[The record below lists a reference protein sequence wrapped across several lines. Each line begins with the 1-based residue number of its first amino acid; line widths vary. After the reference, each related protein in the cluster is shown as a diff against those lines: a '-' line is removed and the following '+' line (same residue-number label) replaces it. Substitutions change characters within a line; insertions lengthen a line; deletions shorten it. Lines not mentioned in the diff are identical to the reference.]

1 MPSSR
6 YPSARAGL
14 EGVSGAIETPPDKPA
29 GTFDDNG
36 NAASDRD
43 RISGLD
49 ALEFAPA
56 TTDDDRLRRIGGT
69 VWAGAWPKLLAIA
82 FVIAVWQALVWAELK
97 PVYVLPAPATVFA
110 ALGNLLVDPELQFW
124 DAVQLTMT
132 RAVIGFAL
140 AVLIGTVIGAAV
152 ARFAPLRAAIGSLIT
167 GLQTMPSIMWFP
179 FAILLFQISES
190 AIMFVVIIGAAPS
203 VANGLI
209 SGIDYV
215 PRTWLRVGQV
225 LGMKGLAKYRHL
237 ILPASLPSF
246 ISGLKQGWAFS
257 WRSLMAGEL
266 LVIVPGALSIGVRMQ
281 GARDLNEAD
290 LVLCYIIVVLVIG
303 ILIDVLFN
311 AADNALRKRWGLT
324 GK

>member
-1 MPSSR
+1 MPSDL
-6 YPSARAGL
+6 PSARTT
-14 EGVSGAIETPPDKPA
+14 IEDVVDPGPTSAQRPVVD
-29 GTFDDNG
+29 GS
-36 NAASDRD
+36 AADRV
-43 RISGLD
+43 SGLD
-49 ALEFAPA
+49 ALEFTPPKERSA
-56 TTDDDRLRRIGGT
+56 REIGRK
-69 VWAGAWPKLLAIA
+69 VWSSAWPKLLAIA
-82 FVIAVWQALVWAELK
+82 LVIAAWQAVFSAKLK
-97 PVYVLPAPATVFA
+97 PIYVLPAPATVVSD
-110 ALGNLLVDPELQFW
+110 LGILLTTGDFW
-124 DAVQLTMT
+124 AAVQLTMI
-132 RAVIGFAL
+132 RAVTGFAL

-190 AIMFVVIIGAAPS
+190 TIMFVVVIGAAPS

-281 GARDLNEAD
+281 GARDLNEAS
-290 LVLCYIIVVLVIG
+290 LVLCFIIVVLTIG
-303 ILIDVLFN
+303 ILIDIIFN

>member
-1 MPSSR
+1 MPIK

-14 EGVSGAIETPPDKPA
+14 EGASGDSTAPVVDRPGVDPE
-29 GTFDDNG
+29 
-36 NAASDRD
+36 AAEVA
-43 RISGLD
+43 GLD
-49 ALEFAPA
+49 ALELEPKRQKG
-56 TTDDDRLRRIGGT
+56 TLGRRIWKST
-69 VWAGAWPKLLAIA
+69 WPKVLAIA
-82 FVIAVWQALVWAELK
+82 IVLLVWQIAVWSEWK
-97 PVYVLPAPATVFA
+97 PIYVLPSPSTVFTD
-110 ALGNLLVDPELQFW
+110 LGNVITTGDFW
-124 DAVQLTMT
+124 DGVRVTMT
-132 RAVIGFAL
+132 RAFTGFLL
-140 AVLIGTVIGAAV
+140 AVVIGTVIGALV
-152 ARFAPLRAAIGSLIT
+152 SQFAPLRAAIGSLIT

-179 FAILLFQISES
+179 LAILLFQLSES
-190 AIMFVVIIGAAPS
+190 AILFVVVLGAAPS

-225 LGMKGLAKYRHL
+225 LGMRGFAKYRHL

-281 GARDLNEAD
+281 QARDLSD
-290 LVLCYIIVVLVIG
+290 SSLVICYIIVVLVIG

-311 AADNALRKRWGLT
+311 AADNALRRRWGLLS
-324 GK
+324 

>member
-1 MPSSR
+1 MPD

-14 EGVSGAIETPPDKPA
+14 EGLQDPTGVTVLPA
-29 GTFDDNG
+29 PVTTD
-36 NAASDRD
+36 AAADRVA
-43 RISGLD
+43 GLD
-49 ALEFAPA
+49 ALERSGR
-56 TTDDDRLRRIGGT
+56 TEKGSRGKR
-69 VWAGAWPKLLAIA
+69 VWRSAWPKLLAIA
-82 FVIAVWQALVWAELK
+82 IVLLAWQAVVWAEWK
-97 PVYVLPAPATVFA
+97 PEYVLPGPATVFQD
-110 ALGNLLVDPELQFW
+110 LGDLITTGDFW
-124 DAVQLTMT
+124 SGVGVTMT
-132 RAVIGFAL
+132 RAATGFAL
-140 AVLIGTVIGAAV
+140 AVLIGTVVGAAV
-152 ARFAPLRAAIGSLIT
+152 SRFAPLRAAIGSLIT

-179 FAILLFQISES
+179 LAILLFQLSES
-190 AIMFVVIIGAAPS
+190 AILFVVVIGAAPS

-225 LGMKGLAKYRHL
+225 LGMSGFAKYRHL

-281 GARDLNEAD
+281 QARDLSEAS
-290 LVLCYIIVVLVIG
+290 LVISFIIVVLVIG

-324 GK
+324 GS

>member
-1 MPSSR
+1 MPT
-6 YPSARAGL
+6 
-14 EGVSGAIETPPDKPA
+14 ETVPA
-29 GTFDDNG
+29 STG
-36 NAASDRD
+36 ASDAAAD
-43 RISGLD
+43 RITGLD
-49 ALEFAPA
+49 ALDTAPK
-56 TTDDDRLRRIGGT
+56 TSKGSIGRR
-69 VWAGAWPKLLAIA
+69 VWRNAWPKLLAIA
-82 FVIAVWQALVWAELK
+82 IVLLVWQIVVWSEWK
-97 PVYVLPAPATVFA
+97 PEYVLPGPRTVFTD
-110 ALGNLLVDPELQFW
+110 LGDVITTGGFW
-124 DAVQLTMT
+124 DGVRLTLI
-132 RAVIGFAL
+132 RALTGFAL
-140 AVLIGTVIGAAV
+140 AVTIGTVVGAAV
-152 ARFAPLRAAIGSLIT
+152 SRFAPLRAAIGSLIT

-179 FAILLFQISES
+179 LAILLFQISES
-190 AIMFVVIIGAAPS
+190 AILFVVVIGAAPS

-225 LGMKGLAKYRHL
+225 LGMKGFAKYRHL

-281 GARDLNEAD
+281 QARDLID
-290 LVLCYIIVVLVIG
+290 SSLVICYIIVVLVIG

-324 GK
+324 GN

>member
-1 MPSSR
+1 MPTK
-6 YPSARAGL
+6 YSATQAALQGAVAPDSPA
-14 EGVSGAIETPPDKPA
+14 VSAQANEV
-29 GTFDDNG
+29 
-36 NAASDRD
+36 
-43 RISGLD
+43 SGLD
-49 ALEFAPA
+49 ALELAPK
-56 TTDDDRLRRIGGT
+56 TDKGTLGKRIWKNT
-69 VWAGAWPKLLAIA
+69 WPKALAIA
-82 FVIAVWQALVWAELK
+82 IVLLLWQAVVWSGWK
-97 PVYVLPAPATVFA
+97 PEYVLPGPQTVVGD
-110 ALGNLLVDPELQFW
+110 LKDVITTGDFW
-124 DAVQLTMT
+124 DGVRLTLT
-132 RAVIGFAL
+132 RALTGFAL
-140 AVLIGTVIGAAV
+140 AVLIGTVVGAAV
-152 ARFAPLRAAIGSLIT
+152 SRFAPLRAAIGSLIT

-179 FAILLFQISES
+179 LAILLFQISES
-190 AIMFVVIIGAAPS
+190 AILFVVVIGAAPS

-225 LGMKGLAKYRHL
+225 LGMKGIAKYRHL

-281 GARDLNEAD
+281 QARDLSD
-290 LVLCYIIVVLVIG
+290 SSLVICYIIVVLVIG

-324 GK
+324 GN

>member
-1 MPSSR
+1 MPTK
-6 YPSARAGL
+6 YTATQAALP
-14 EGVSGAIETPPDKPA
+14 GALAPGAPA
-29 GTFDDNG
+29 V
-36 NAASDRD
+36 AAQANEV
-43 RISGLD
+43 SGLD
-49 ALEFAPA
+49 ALELAPK
-56 TTDDDRLRRIGGT
+56 TDKVTLGKRI
-69 VWAGAWPKLLAIA
+69 WRGAWPKLLAV
-82 FVIAVWQALVWAELK
+82 VIVLLLWQLVVWSGWK
-97 PVYVLPAPATVFA
+97 PEYVLPGPQTVFGD
-110 ALGNLLVDPELQFW
+110 LKDVITTGDFW
-124 DAVQLTMT
+124 DGVRLTLT
-132 RAVIGFAL
+132 RALTGFAL
-140 AVLIGTVIGAAV
+140 AVLIGTVVGAAV
-152 ARFAPLRAAIGSLIT
+152 SRFAPLRAAIGSLIT

-179 FAILLFQISES
+179 LAILLFQISES
-190 AIMFVVIIGAAPS
+190 AIMFVVVIGAAPS

-281 GARDLNEAD
+281 QARDLSD
-290 LVLCYIIVVLVIG
+290 SSLVICYIIVVLVIG

-311 AADNALRKRWGLT
+311 TADNALRKRWGLT
-324 GK
+324 GN

>member
-1 MPSSR
+1 MPTDVI
-6 YPSARAGL
+6 PSQ
-14 EGVSGAIETPPDKPA
+14 
-29 GTFDDNG
+29 
-36 NAASDRD
+36 RD
-43 RISGLD
+43 TTAGLD
-49 ALEFAPA
+49 ALELGGR
-56 TTDDDRLRRIGGT
+56 TGRSKLGKRI
-69 VWAGAWPKLLAIA
+69 WRSAWPKLLAIA
-82 FVIAVWQALVWAELK
+82 IVVLIWQAVVWAEWK
-97 PVYVLPAPATVFA
+97 PEYVLPGPLTVFDE
-110 ALGNLLVDPELQFW
+110 LGGLVRTGAFW
-124 DAVQLTMT
+124 DGVGLTMV
-132 RAVIGFAL
+132 RALTGFGL
-140 AVLIGTVIGAAV
+140 AVLIGTVVGAAV
-152 ARFAPLRAAIGSLIT
+152 SRFAPLRAAIGSLIT

-179 FAILLFQISES
+179 LAILLFQISES
-190 AIMFVVIIGAAPS
+190 AIMFVVVIGAAPS

-225 LGMKGLAKYRHL
+225 LGMKGFAKYRYL

-281 GARDLNEAD
+281 QARDLSESS
-290 LVLCYIIVVLVIG
+290 LVISFIIVVLVIG

-324 GK
+324 GS

>member
-1 MPSSR
+1 MPTDVI
-6 YPSARAGL
+6 PSQ
-14 EGVSGAIETPPDKPA
+14 
-29 GTFDDNG
+29 
-36 NAASDRD
+36 RD
-43 RISGLD
+43 TTAGLD
-49 ALEFAPA
+49 ALELGGA
-56 TTDDDRLRRIGGT
+56 TSRSRLGKRI
-69 VWAGAWPKLLAIA
+69 WRSAWPKLLAIA
-82 FVIAVWQALVWAELK
+82 IVVLVWQAVVWAEWK
-97 PVYVLPAPATVFA
+97 PEYVLPGPVTVFEE
-110 ALGNLLVDPELQFW
+110 LGGLIQTRDFW
-124 DAVQLTMT
+124 DGVGLTMV
-132 RAVIGFAL
+132 RALTGFGL
-140 AVLIGTVIGAAV
+140 AVLIGTIVGAAV
-152 ARFAPLRAAIGSLIT
+152 SRFAPLRAAIGSLIT

-179 FAILLFQISES
+179 LAILLFQISES
-190 AIMFVVIIGAAPS
+190 AIMFVVVIGAAPS

-225 LGMKGLAKYRHL
+225 LGMTGFAKYRYL

-281 GARDLNEAD
+281 QARDLSESS
-290 LVLCYIIVVLVIG
+290 LVISFIIVVLIIG

-324 GK
+324 GN

>member
-1 MPSSR
+1 MPTETAAAAD
-6 YPSARAGL
+6 SA
-14 EGVSGAIETPPDKPA
+14 EVT
-29 GTFDDNG
+29 
-36 NAASDRD
+36 
-43 RISGLD
+43 GLD
-49 ALEFAPA
+49 NLELAPK
-56 TTDDDRLRRIGGT
+56 TDKGTIGKR
-69 VWAGAWPKLLAIA
+69 VWQSTWPKLLAV
-82 FVIAVWQALVWAELK
+82 VIVLLAWQLVVWSGWK
-97 PVYVLPAPATVFA
+97 PEYVLPGPQTVA
-110 ALGNLLVDPELQFW
+110 GDLKDVITTGDFW
-124 DAVQLTMT
+124 DGVRLTLT
-132 RAVIGFAL
+132 RALTGFAL
-140 AVLIGTVIGAAV
+140 AVLIGTVVGAAV
-152 ARFAPLRAAIGSLIT
+152 SRFAPLRAAIGSLIT

-179 FAILLFQISES
+179 LAILLFQISES
-190 AIMFVVIIGAAPS
+190 AILFVVVIGAAPS

-281 GARDLNEAD
+281 QARDLSD
-290 LVLCYIIVVLVIG
+290 SSLVICYIIVVLVIG

-324 GK
+324 GN

>member
-1 MPSSR
+1 MPTETIPAR
-6 YPSARAGL
+6 SAA
-14 EGVSGAIETPPDKPA
+14 D
-29 GTFDDNG
+29 
-36 NAASDRD
+36 D

-49 ALEFAPA
+49 ALELGGRA
-56 TTDDDRLRRIGGT
+56 DKGDLGKRI
-69 VWAGAWPKLLAIA
+69 WRSAWPKLLAIA
-82 FVIAVWQALVWAELK
+82 IVILTWQIVVWAKWK
-97 PVYVLPAPATVFA
+97 PDYLLPGPGTVFSE
-110 ALGNLLVDPELQFW
+110 LGGLLKTGDFW
-124 DAVQLTMT
+124 DGVRLTLT
-132 RAVIGFAL
+132 RAATGFL
-140 AVLIGTVIGAAV
+140 FAVVLGTIIGAAV
-152 ARFAPLRAAIGSLIT
+152 SRFAPLRAAIGSLIT

-179 FAILLFQISES
+179 LAILLFQLSES
-190 AIMFVVIIGAAPS
+190 AILFVVVIGATPS

-225 LGMKGLAKYRHL
+225 LGMKGFAKYRHL

-281 GARDLNEAD
+281 QARDLSDAT
-290 LVLCYIIVVLVIG
+290 LVISYIIVVLVIG

-311 AADNALRKRWGLT
+311 YADNALRKRWGLT
-324 GK
+324 GE

>member
-1 MPSSR
+1 MPTEI
-6 YPSARAGL
+6 PTQVKPPAADNSAA
-14 EGVSGAIETPPDKPA
+14 
-29 GTFDDNG
+29 
-36 NAASDRD
+36 DRVT
-43 RISGLD
+43 GLD
-49 ALEFAPA
+49 ALERVQTNGTP
-56 TTDDDRLRRIGGT
+56 LGVRI
-69 VWAGAWPKLLAIA
+69 WRSAWPKLLAVAI
-82 FVIAVWQALVWAELK
+82 VLIVWQIVVWSQWK
-97 PVYVLPAPATVFA
+97 PEYVLPGPMTVFSD
-110 ALGNLLVDPELQFW
+110 LKDLIVTGDFW
-124 DAVQLTMT
+124 DGVRLTMI
-132 RAVIGFAL
+132 RAITGFFF
-140 AVLIGTVIGAAV
+140 AVVLGTLVGAAV
-152 ARFAPLRAAIGSLIT
+152 SRFAPLRAAIGSLIT

-179 FAILLFQISES
+179 LAILLFQISES
-190 AIMFVVIIGAAPS
+190 AIFFVVIIGAAPS

-225 LGMKGLAKYRHL
+225 LGMKGFAKYRHL

-281 GARDLNEAD
+281 QARDLNEAS
-290 LVLCYIIVVLVIG
+290 LVICYIIVVLVIG

-324 GK
+324 GS